1 MSCFSTYGIGGASVW
16 ENAIVINN
24 TEAVFDY
31 FNVDTWNNSLS
42 CCRDPAVF
50 PTTNL
55 VENVKVDKDL
65 LLLNVVPKGRST
77 TSSSVSSKESDI
89 LYGSFRFDV
98 KVPNTPGTASGLFF
112 FHSITE
118 EIDMEFLSHESH
130 IRLAIQPI
138 LRNITTGEASSLS
151 QAKVTNMNKNEFKEY
166 RFDWY
171 SGRVDFYINSVY
183 YNTLSYNVP
192 NLPGKIIINHR
203 SNGNP
208 KWSRGPPVN
217 TSSLVIRRISLYYN
231 TSTSV
236 ACNKITIVETKKEGF
251 SFKKYGTIIIISCVL
266 FLLGLSG
273 GFLYFLPKKVQEA
286 VQEVVDSSV
295 PEDAVQQMVEL
306 QEMATRKPKKVT
318 FDPAIYNS
326 SNLLEALKDEGIP
339 EAVETDQEQAQFDV
353 LEALQEFINL
363 RKSTVAT

>member
-50 PTTNL
+50 PTTNV

-65 LLLNVVPKGRST
+65 LLLDVVPKKRST

-118 EIDMEFLSHESH
+118 EIDMEFLSHENH

-151 QAKVTNMNKNEFKEY
+151 QAKVTNMNKNEFKQY

-192 NLPGKIIINHR
+192 KLPGKIIINHR

-217 TSSLVIRRISLYYN
+217 TTSLVIRHISLYYN
-231 TSTSV
+231 KSISSG
-236 ACNKITIVETKKEGF
+236 CNKITIVESKNEGF
-251 SFKKYGTIIIISCVL
+251 SLKKYGAIIIVSCVL

-273 GFLYFLPKKVQEA
+273 GVLYFLPKKTQEA
-286 VQEVVDSSV
+286 VQEIIDIPVQ
-295 PEDAVQQMVEL
+295 EQAVEQLIEL
-306 QEMATRKPKKVT
+306 REMAKGITKKVS
-318 FDPAIYNS
+318 F
-326 SNLLEALKDEGIP
+326 LEMEGIP
-339 EAVETDQEQAQFDV
+339 EVKHPESVAEIVQEDIAEPVSDQSELMDAWKKDY
-353 LEALQEFINL
+353 
-363 RKSTVAT
+363 K